1 MCCPSP
7 NAPGLTEALNQVQTS
22 AITEQKRPNA
32 INPSPVEGPA
42 EPGPHPQFQYRAAPA
57 PTRPTRVFPS
67 PLPVVLVLARP
78 SAREDGRLNN
88 QFAPIFRPEMSGELE
103 GNAGDDTAKAVSN
116 NRVNEASTAG
126 LW

>member
-1 MCCPSP
+1 M
-7 NAPGLTEALNQVQTS
+7 A
-22 AITEQKRPNA
+22 K
-32 INPSPVEGPA
+32 
-42 EPGPHPQFQYRAAPA
+42 
-57 PTRPTRVFPS
+57 
-67 PLPVVLVLARP
+67 PVVLVLARP
-78 SAREDGRLNN
+78 SAREDGLLNN